1 LNECGEV
8 MVNKQV
14 LISFLVEKY
23 KDEVLCDVVP
33 IHASHLLLGK
43 P

>member
-8 MVNKQV
+8 KITKQV
-14 LISFLVEKY
+14 LIAFAIGKY
-23 KDEVLCDVVP
+23 SDEVMCDGVP
-33 IHASHLLLGK
+33 MHASHLLLGH